1 MLFLSFK
8 HSLPAW
14 EFTKDHTVHQRCRC
28 SGVIVAVV
36 NHSNNFILT
45 AGLIFI

>member
-14 EFTKDHTVHQRCRC
+14 ETRAPLYAQY
-28 SGVIVAVV
+28 
-36 NHSNNFILT
+36 HSFSVCEYNVSVEKPCVR
-45 AGLIFI
+45 